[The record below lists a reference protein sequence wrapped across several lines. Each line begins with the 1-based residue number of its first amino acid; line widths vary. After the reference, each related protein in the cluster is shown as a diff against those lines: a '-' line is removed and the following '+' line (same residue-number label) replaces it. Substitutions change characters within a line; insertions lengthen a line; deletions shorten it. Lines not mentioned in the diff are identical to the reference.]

1 MSNFFSLDSPLY
13 KFMSRLQQMLKL
25 NVLWL
30 LTGGPVGVFVIEYIL
45 AVLGLSQYRFISF
58 LPLIMVGPA
67 TVAVFSITLRMVDEQ
82 EGYIAKDF
90 LNAYRDNLKKGMIL
104 GIIAVVAVYAI
115 WLDFQFF
122 NAAEKLH
129 YNSLGYLIVGI
140 VTTVFAFMHLIY
152 AFPLQARYENT
163 VLHTLRNSFSISL
176 RYLIKTVFMFIIL
189 ALLCAVFMWNHITQF
204 LGILIGPASIMLA
217 ISGFAMQ
224 SFRLIENDNKER
236 EEK

>member
-1 MSNFFSLDSPLY
+1 MSDFFSLDSPLY
-13 KFMSRLQQMLKL
+13 KFMSRLLQMLKL

-30 LTGGPVGVFVIEYIL
+30 LTGGLAGVFIIEYVL
-45 AVLGLSQYRFISF
+45 ALLGLSQYRFISF

-82 EGYIAKDF
+82 EGYIAHNF
-90 LNAYRDNLKKGMIL
+90 FNAYRENLKKGMIL
-104 GIIAVVAVYAI
+104 GIIADVAVYAI

-122 NAAEKLH
+122 YAAEKLH

-140 VTTVFAFMHLIY
+140 VTTAFVFMHLVY

-163 VLHTLRNSFSISL
+163 VINTLRNSFSISL
-176 RYLIKTVFMFIIL
+176 KYIVKTVFMFIIL
-189 ALLCAVFMWNHITQF
+189 ALLCAIFMWNFVTQF
-204 LGILIGPASIMLA
+204 LGILIGPACIMLA
-217 ISGFAMQ
+217 ISGFASQ

-236 EEK
+236 EE